1 MTHTYSTADLSNVDW
16 YIPMVYDPGESRG
29 FLYTVGLEKHGRSE
43 LFIRDVPR
51 MRAEKVAQA
60 LNLIG
65 ARETQ
70 PVFTERKFVA
80 ANGLVLKGE
89 THSGKKAR
97 ALQKEFLC
105 QAKRN
110 VSILELSPAIET
122 PPEME
127 TFFGRDKGA
136 LWADEAVFNAATE
149 MLDEHFG
156 APATAK

>member
-1 MTHTYSTADLSNVDW
+1 MAHTYSMADLSKVDW
-16 YIPMVYDPGESRG
+16 CIPVVYDEGGDRG

-105 QAKRN
+105 QATCGVR
-110 VSILELSPAIET
+110 ILELSPVMET
-122 PPEME
+122 PPAME
-127 TFFGRDKGA
+127 ADFGLARDT
-136 LWADEAVFNAATE
+136 LWADETVFGGMMAAAAR
-149 MLDEHFG
+149 G
-156 APATAK
+156 A